1 MFCDRCGSQMSEG
14 QTFCTNCGC
23 QLPPPIQQP
32 QQTPVQ
38 QPQPQPQM
46 QGGMWCS
53 RCNQYVVPLVTSVG
67 GGSCSVGSR
76 TKFLCPQCGHVLKR
90 KGCFIATATY
100 ESADADEVFLLRQYR
115 DNVLEKSLMGRAF
128 IRFYYLTSPYVA
140 KVVESS
146 EPIKRVARRLLDK
159 LVPIAEKK
167 VRERG

>member
-1 MFCDRCGSQMSEG
+1 MFC
-14 QTFCTNCGC
+14 TK
-23 QLPPPIQQP
+23 
-32 QQTPVQ
+32 
-38 QPQPQPQM
+38 
-46 QGGMWCS
+46 
-53 RCNQYVVPLVTSVG
+53 CNQEVVPLVTSVG

-76 TKFLCPQCGHVLKR
+76 TKFLCPQCSHVMKR

-115 DNVLEKSLMGRAF
+115 DNVLEKSVMGRAF
-128 IRFYYLTSPYVA
+128 TRFYYLTSPYVA

-146 EPIKRVARRLLDK
+146 EPIKRAARRLLDK